1 MMFMCILLY
10 CVTLITYS
18 YYGGITTIT
27 RNSGDDILA
36 SSGRR
41 RDWDRGDRD
50 AMVREYV
57 SNGRGWSQPNVNGT
71 GNGINTGGRKL
82 PKTPHGA
89 INAMAALQGML
100 GINQPNLTSM
110 LGGINGSVPNINNGS
125 IQNINNSISNMSGV
139 TQPFGLMSSA
149 VRRLPQ
155 VPPGGQMPAA
165 GQLGN
170 GDLAAAGQ
178 SADLSGQQS
187 WFNKLF
193 KRNTATPQQQTN
205 QRLQQQLLINQQQS
219 NVNQQQI
226 LAGQQSLGPGVA
238 MGQPMMTPSTV
249 MTGPAQF
256 PPVPPPQF
264 VSLPEQPLPPSN
276 SVSQL
281 QLLAS
286 FPKSQ
291 APPQLSLP
299 SQPVKKPGEGW
310 GGRGAR
316 LPKVP
321 VPLPSLPPNKSNNY
335 NGSHSFE
342 EVEEDLFLDRIVAV
356 GRGSRR
362 LPNPADAKARPGKR
376 LTRQNGVFTRGYSLD
391 SDEYEAKVI

>member
-1 MMFMCILLY
+1 MTC
-10 CVTLITYS
+10 S

-36 SSGRR
+36 SNGRR

-57 SNGRGWSQPNVNGT
+57 RNGRGWSQPNVNGT

-165 GQLGN
+165 GQLGA

-178 SADLSGQQS
+178 TADMSGQQS

-193 KRNTATPQQQTN
+193 KRNAATPQQQTN

-226 LAGQQSLGPGVA
+226 LAGQQSLA

-249 MTGPAQF
+249 MTQGPAQF
-256 PPVPPPQF
+256 PPIPPPQMG
-264 VSLPEQPLPPSN
+264 VAPLPGQPLPPSN

-281 QLLAS
+281 QLLAAAGPA
-286 FPKSQ
+286 FPHP
-291 APPQLSLP
+291 PPQLAP
-299 SQPVKKPGEGW
+299 PPQGQPVKKPGEGW

-376 LTRQNGVFTRGYSLD
+376 LTRQNGIFTRGYSLD
-391 SDEYEAKVI
+391 SDEYEAKVNKCVYSG

>member
-1 MMFMCILLY
+1 
-10 CVTLITYS
+10 
-18 YYGGITTIT
+18 
-27 RNSGDDILA
+27 
-36 SSGRR
+36 
-41 RDWDRGDRD
+41 
-50 AMVREYV
+50 
-57 SNGRGWSQPNVNGT
+57 
-71 GNGINTGGRKL
+71 
-82 PKTPHGA
+82 
-89 INAMAALQGML
+89 
-100 GINQPNLTSM
+100 
-110 LGGINGSVPNINNGS
+110 
-125 IQNINNSISNMSGV
+125 
-139 TQPFGLMSSA
+139 
-149 VRRLPQ
+149 
-155 VPPGGQMPAA
+155 
-165 GQLGN
+165 
-170 GDLAAAGQ
+170 
-178 SADLSGQQS
+178 
-187 WFNKLF
+187 
-193 KRNTATPQQQTN
+193 
-205 QRLQQQLLINQQQS
+205 
-219 NVNQQQI
+219 
-226 LAGQQSLGPGVA
+226 

-286 FPKSQ
+286 FPQSQ
-291 APPQLSLP
+291 VPPQLSLP

-391 SDEYEAKVI
+391 SDEYEAKVQYM

>member
-1 MMFMCILLY
+1 MTC
-10 CVTLITYS
+10 S

-36 SSGRR
+36 SNGRR

-57 SNGRGWSQPNVNGT
+57 RSGRGWSQPNVNGT

-89 INAMAALQGML
+89 INAMTALQGML

-139 TQPFGLMSSA
+139 TQPFGLVSSA

-155 VPPGGQMPAA
+155 VPPGGQMPPT
-165 GQLGN
+165 GQLGQ
-170 GDLAAAGQ
+170 GELVAAGQ

-193 KRNTATPQQQTN
+193 KRNAATPQQQTN
-205 QRLQQQLLINQQQS
+205 QRLQQQLMINQQQS
-219 NVNQQQI
+219 HVNQQQI
-226 LAGQQSLGPGVA
+226 LAGQQSLGPGVGL
-238 MGQPMMTPSTV
+238 GQPMLTPSTV
-249 MTGPAQF
+249 LTGPAQF
-256 PPVPPPQF
+256 PLVPPPPLPGQPVPP
-264 VSLPEQPLPPSN
+264 SS
-276 SVSQL
+276 SVTQL
-281 QLLAS
+281 ALLSAVPA
-286 FPKSQ
+286 FPASQ
-291 APPQLSLP
+291 AP
-299 SQPVKKPGEGW
+299 PVKKPGEGW

-391 SDEYEAKVI
+391 SDEYEAKVTKYTIIS

>member
-1 MMFMCILLY
+1 
-10 CVTLITYS
+10 
-18 YYGGITTIT
+18 
-27 RNSGDDILA
+27 
-36 SSGRR
+36 
-41 RDWDRGDRD
+41 
-50 AMVREYV
+50 
-57 SNGRGWSQPNVNGT
+57 
-71 GNGINTGGRKL
+71 
-82 PKTPHGA
+82 
-89 INAMAALQGML
+89 MAALQGML
-100 GINQPNLTSM
+100 GINQPNLTNM

-139 TQPFGLMSSA
+139 TQPFGLVSSA

-155 VPPGGQMPAA
+155 VPQGGQMSAA
-165 GQLGN
+165 GQLSS

-178 SADLSGQQS
+178 AADGQQS

-193 KRNTATPQQQTN
+193 KRNVATPQQQTN

-226 LAGQQSLGPGVA
+226 MVGQQSLAPGVA

-256 PPVPPPQF
+256 PQVPPPQI
-264 VSLPEQPLPPSN
+264 PPS
-276 SVSQL
+276 SSLSQL
-281 QLLAS
+281 QLLPSAVPG
-286 FPKSQ
+286 FLPQ
-291 APPQLSLP
+291 PQVMVAHPPPQVTP
-299 SQPVKKPGEGW
+299 HTQPLKKPGEGW

-335 NGSHSFE
+335 SGSHSFE
-342 EVEEDLFLDRIVAV
+342 EVEEDLFFDRIVAV

-391 SDEYEAKVI
+391 SDEYEAQVHMFIYSSLFPEGWLINILFVTPLPPWSKKTLKGAVGNFPDLAKGKFPTFYCCLILDLLLPQG

>member
-1 MMFMCILLY
+1 M
-10 CVTLITYS
+10 S
-18 YYGGITTIT
+18 
-27 RNSGDDILA
+27 
-36 SSGRR
+36 
-41 RDWDRGDRD
+41 
-50 AMVREYV
+50 
-57 SNGRGWSQPNVNGT
+57 
-71 GNGINTGGRKL
+71 
-82 PKTPHGA
+82 
-89 INAMAALQGML
+89 ALQGML
-100 GINQPNLTSM
+100 GLNQPNLTSM

-155 VPPGGQMPAA
+155 VPPGGQMPPA

-170 GDLAAAGQ
+170 SDLTAGGQ
-178 SADLSGQQS
+178 NADLSGQQS

-193 KRNTATPQQQTN
+193 KRNAATPQQQTN

-226 LAGQQSLGPGVA
+226 LAGQQSLG

-249 MTGPAQF
+249 MTGPSQF
-256 PPVPPPQF
+256 TTIPPPQLG
-264 VSLPEQPLPPSN
+264 SAPLPGQPLPPS
-276 SVSQL
+276 SSLSQL
-281 QLLAS
+281 QLLAPGVPT
-286 FPKSQ
+286 FPQSQ
-291 APPQLSLP
+291 APHPPPQLAPPPP

-376 LTRQNGVFTRGYSLD
+376 LTRQNGIFTRGYSLD
-391 SDEYEAKVI
+391 SDEYEAKVKLTLIIIEGYCLSDRGLYNRPLFTGTKLWIFFKMSCFCLSSN